1 MSKQNKDKSN
11 SQVQS
16 AKTKAQLAQMVAAF
30 PGVTVVD
37 YKAPRSGKA
46 VQAMDAAVEAAA
58 AVQNQRV

>member
-1 MSKQNKDKSN
+1 MSKQNRDKSN
-11 SQVQS
+11 SQVQ
-16 AKTKAQLAQMVAAF
+16 AVKNKAQLAQVIAAF

>member
-1 MSKQNKDKSN
+1 
-11 SQVQS
+11 
-16 AKTKAQLAQMVAAF
+16 MVAAF